1 MGEKIWELILKNI
14 LLNLLKNS
22 IDQYIKSKG
31 GVSLRVPMNIEH
43 GAPTPTFSLGGDPK
57 LKQTKQKKKMDFND
71 DTVMKALQKNDDE

>member
-1 MGEKIWELILKNI
+1 
-14 LLNLLKNS
+14 
-22 IDQYIKSKG
+22 
-31 GVSLRVPMNIEH
+31 MNIEH